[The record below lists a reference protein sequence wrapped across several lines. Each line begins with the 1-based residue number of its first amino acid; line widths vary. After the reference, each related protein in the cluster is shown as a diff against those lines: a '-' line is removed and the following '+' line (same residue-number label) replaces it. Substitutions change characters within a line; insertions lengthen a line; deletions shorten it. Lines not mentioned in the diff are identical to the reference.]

1 MWCCRRHSGT
11 CCQCCSPRRLC
22 CFRTLRL
29 STCCQSRISS
39 ALPARSRSATAGWS
53 KCICSRP
60 WSTSSFPV
68 SRRSGSG
75 ACRPGSH
82 LSTSESVMIEISQVD
97 KWYGAFQ
104 ALKDCTTSV
113 AKGEVVVVCGP
124 SGSGK
129 STLIKCV
136 NALEPFQSGQIIV
149 DGLKLN
155 DPKTDLPKLRARV
168 GMVFQH
174 FELFPHLKIFENL
187 CLAQEKVLGR
197 SHEEALAKT
206 SKLLDRVGLK
216 DHARKYPAEL
226 SGGQQQRVAIAR
238 ALAMD
243 PIAMLFDEPTSALDP
258 EMISEVLDVMVDLA
272 RDGMTMMV
280 VTHEMGFASKVAHRV
295 VFMDGGEIVEDA
307 LKTDFFGSPRSDRAQ
322 KFLSKILSH

>member
-1 MWCCRRHSGT
+1 
-11 CCQCCSPRRLC
+11 
-22 CFRTLRL
+22 
-29 STCCQSRISS
+29 
-39 ALPARSRSATAGWS
+39 
-53 KCICSRP
+53 
-60 WSTSSFPV
+60 
-68 SRRSGSG
+68 
-75 ACRPGSH
+75 
-82 LSTSESVMIEISQVD
+82 MIEISHVD
-97 KWYGAFQ
+97 KWYGASFQ

-136 NALEPFQSGQIIV
+136 NALEPFQKGDIV
-149 DGLKLN
+149 IDGIKVN
-155 DPKTDLPKLRARV
+155 GPKTNLPALRARV

-174 FELFPHLKIFENL
+174 FELFPHLRILDNL

-197 SHEEALAKT
+197 SHDAAMAKGT
-206 SKLLDRVGLK
+206 KLLERVGLK
-216 DHARKYPAEL
+216 EHAQKYPAQL

-272 RDGMTMMV
+272 REGMTMMV
-280 VTHEMGFASKVAHRV
+280 VTHEMGFARRVAHRV
-295 VFMDGGEIVEDA
+295 VFMDGGRIVEVEKPEA
-307 LKTDFFGSPRSDRAQ
+307 FFAAPRSDRARE
-322 KFLSKILSH
+322 FLSKILSH